1 MVKKGQLR
9 HLLFA
14 SPDLHLAKSV
24 FSHIEENLIENGV
37 ISIGEQ
43 QYRIKS
49 SELFETRVTGG
60 SCIIRTSTP
69 VTIRIPEKS
78 YDAHDINKKDRKSK
92 FLYWRSN
99 LSHDIFLN
107 MVLSN
112 LKAKY
117 KHFYKT
123 DSCSIESAVHML
135 ILLKEIV
142 IHIPLKGVKG
152 RGIVMTKE
160 DPSRTVTRG
169 DKISMKYLGTLDHPV
184 AKVITDGAKKGE
196 VVLIEISPKFFSTW
210 DYSKV

>member
-1 MVKKGQLR
+1 M
-9 HLLFA
+9 FS

-24 FSHIEENLIENGV
+24 FSHIKENLIEKGAINA
-37 ISIGEQ
+37 GEQ

-49 SELFETRVTGG
+49 SELIELKVTGS

-107 MVLSN
+107 MILNN

-123 DSCSIESAVHML
+123 DSCSIESAVQMM

-142 IHIPLKGVKG
+142 IHLPL
-152 RGIVMTKE
+152 REYT
-160 DPSRTVTRG
+160 
-169 DKISMKYLGTLDHPV
+169 
-184 AKVITDGAKKGE
+184 AKLPASFWRIYRDE
-196 VVLIEISPKFFSTW
+196 SSFS
-210 DYSKV
+210 